1 MAERSSSLSLTAAA
15 RRQLSDLTYCLPAC
29 LSVVDVCNQQSVVA
43 TAEPALAPSEAS
55 TEDDAAAPATTS
67 TAGSSSGQKEQASTD
82 KPQVSGEEE
91 ASTPAVD
98 GTAMDTTTT
107 TTASEASSTTTAVS
121 SKPAPAP
128 SRYPASVYHAVR
140 SGQLQL
146 SPSDEIWRRLQ
157 DRFLTDHSPLAFRY
171 HHIHR
176 PSRPLYHPP
185 P

>member
-1 MAERSSSLSLTAAA
+1 MCA
-15 RRQLSDLTYCLPAC
+15 
-29 LSVVDVCNQQSVVA
+29 QQSVVA

-91 ASTPAVD
+91 EASTPAVD

-107 TTASEASSTTTAVS
+107 ASEASSTTTAV
-121 SKPAPAP
+121 KPAPAP

-157 DRFLTDHSPLAFRY
+157 DRFLTEHSPLAFRY

-185 P
+185 L